1 MTTFEEAVENVKK
14 LKKSPDNDE
23 LFDLVRS
30 LQTGTFT
37 SFEATVGDNN
47 TPKPGMMDFKG
58 KAKHSAW
65 ESKKGMSQDDAKK
78 AYVSKYEELA
88 AKYGVN

>member
-23 LFDLVRS
+23 LLI
-30 LQTGTFT
+30 LYALYKQ
-37 SFEATVGDNN
+37 ATVGDNN

>member
-14 LKKSPDNDE
+14 LKTSPNNDE
-23 LFDLVRS
+23 LLI
-30 LQTGTFT
+30 LYALYKQ
-37 SFEATVGDNN
+37 ATVGDNN

-78 AYVSKYEELA
+78 EYVSKYEELA